1 MSKVMLIDDD
11 IVVIDLLETLL
22 QMEGF
27 EVITNTKVKQIP
39 DTIRNENPDI
49 LLMDVY
55 LNASQNND
63 EPDGLN
69 ILKVIRGESEFS
81 ETKVIMTSGIN
92 FQIDSED
99 LGADAF
105 LHKPYMP
112 EELISII
119 KQLLS

>member
-11 IVVIDLLETLL
+11 RVVIDLLATLL

-27 EVITNTKVKQIP
+27 EVITNTGVKEII
-39 DTIRNENPDI
+39 DTIRNQNPDVI
-49 LLMDVY
+49 LMDVY
-55 LNASQNND
+55 LNASPNTD

-69 ILKVIRGESEFS
+69 ILKAIRDASEFS